1 MQRNFITTEFLQ
13 LVWLGNT
20 VADYGLALGTL
31 IIGLLAIA
39 LLRNWAIARLQAWAS
54 RTATDLDNRLLDL
67 MERPLVRL
75 LWLGVLYVSLSNLTL
90 HPILQDGF
98 NALCIVLATLGVVQL
113 LGSLVEYGVRVYWVS
128 HRGDDALGQSLNALI
143 PALKGVVWAV
153 GFVFLLDNLGFDISA
168 VVASLGIGGLAIA
181 FAAQGILGDL
191 FSYFSIILDRPF
203 EIGDFLVVGD
213 MVGTVEQVGIK
224 TTRLRS
230 LTGEELIAANTDLT
244 NSRIQNFRRMRRRR
258 IVFTLGT
265 TYETP
270 QAKLEAIPRL
280 IQQAIDAT
288 EGVSF
293 DRAHFSNFGAHSL
306 DYEVVYFVETSDYT
320 AYMNAQQT
328 INFALKASF
337 DQEGIEFAYP
347 TQLLYIAQVS
357 DQGAMAQGQSETMA
371 TPNGQSATAPAP
383 QFQG

>member
-1 MQRNFITTEFLQ
+1 MQKNFMSTDFLQ

-31 IIGLLAIA
+31 VVGLLAIA
-39 LLRNWAIARLQAWAS
+39 LLSQWAIARLQAWAS
-54 RTATDLDNRLLDL
+54 RTATDLDDRLLHL
-67 MERPLVRL
+67 IERPLVRL

-98 NALCIVLATLGVVQL
+98 NALCIALATLGVVQL
-113 LGSLVEYGVRVYWVS
+113 LSSLVEYGVRVYWLGR
-128 HRGDDALGQSLNALI
+128 RGDDTLGQSLNALV

-213 MVGTVEQVGIK
+213 MVGTVEQIGIK

-258 IVFTLGT
+258 IVFTLGV

-270 QAKLEAIPRL
+270 QAQIEAIPKL
-280 IQQAIDAT
+280 IQQVIDAT

-293 DRAHFSNFGAHSL
+293 DRAHFNNFGDHSL

-320 AYMNAQQT
+320 TYMNAQQT

-337 DQEGIEFAYP
+337 DQAGIEFAYP
-347 TQLLYIAQVS
+347 TQLLYLAQVN
-357 DQGAMAQGQSETMA
+357 DQGAMTPGPSEAMA
-371 TPNGQSATAPAP
+371 TPNGHGATAPAP